1 MVTIEGAGR
10 LEHVYTILCEDVRV
24 EVGPK
29 LSLMGVIPNIITVQ
43 QFPVTLFKFAIVSRW
58 RGLGEYLSEVR
69 VVSPDRQQ
77 HLTVSQPTRFEIA
90 QHGFAE
96 NINFF
101 FHLTFPAPGEYW
113 VQTLIDATLRD
124 EQSLVVAAE
133 GQPEQSA
140 ENISETVN

>member
-1 MVTIEGAGR
+1 MVTAEQPNR

-29 LSLMGVIPNIITVQ
+29 ISLMGVIPNIITVQ
-43 QFPVTLFKFAIVSRW
+43 QFPVTLFKLAIVSRW
-58 RGLGEYLSEVR
+58 RGLGEHLSEVR
-69 VVSPDRQQ
+69 VVSPNRQQ
-77 HLTVSQPTRFEIA
+77 HLMVSQPTRFEIA

-101 FHLTFPAPGEYW
+101 FNLTFPVPGEYW
-113 VQTLIDATLRD
+113 VQTLIDATLKD
-124 EQSLVVAAE
+124 EQALVVAAE
-133 GQPEQSA
+133 GQVGQSE